1 MADLFWRRRLR
12 KQARQITLSLPNLP
26 EDIDDNV
33 FIALAA
39 QAAEQDKKSGAYDEF
54 MFSEDGYVS
63 MPFEDS
69 VDEFLALQIARTSER
84 KGRAELPFK
93 LRIEYLKSRVEHRR
107 RLVEDQTQELAEIE
121 ERAKNFNTE
130 VAADS
135 ETESP
140 APSKKR
146 PADLTTRGSHVSKV
160 LVGWLIFAIVGA
172 IDAGVIF
179 LSLLL
184 IAPTLR
190 EAIFFALPAVGVQI
204 LFPHLVGK
212 AIAARRREPSKRT
225 QHTLIAGLVG
235 ASWLMYIAAMTIL
248 RMELLIKWY
257 RETNLEE
264 MPQLLQVATSIF
276 SVFILVGL
284 GAWVM
289 IRAMQ
294 DNPDELKQ
302 SKIKFVFTNAK
313 SKLRKSLKK
322 LAKAEAAVAAEEKLL
337 AEISA
342 QWDNRAARYPEV
354 GESAKSAYRRALVN
368 QAGTPEFTTT
378 YLPKDKFSLRRPK
391 RD

>member
-1 MADLFWRRRLR
+1 MADLFWKRRLR

-93 LRIEYLKSRVEHRR
+93 LRLEYLKSRVEHRKR
-107 RLVEDQTQELAEIE
+107 IVEDQTQELAEIE
-121 ERAKNFNTE
+121 ERSKNFNGE
-130 VAADS
+130 VFADS
-135 ETESP
+135 EAESP

-146 PADLTTRGSHVSKV
+146 ATDLTTRGSHVSKV

-248 RMELLIKWY
+248 RMQLLIKWY

-294 DNPDELKQ
+294 DNPDEIKQ
-302 SKIKFVFTNAK
+302 SKIKFVFTNTK
-313 SKLRKSLKK
+313 SKLRKSRKR
-322 LAKAEAAVAAEEKLL
+322 LAKAEAAVAAEENLL